1 MRTFLVVTIAAAVLS
16 GCVSVP
22 PPLSGE
28 YSATSPQQ
36 AREQGGSGQHVRWGG
51 EIIRV
56 DPGADATCFEVLGR
70 ELGDDARPYRRD
82 AQQGRFL
89 ACRKGF
95 FDPEVFTRGREITVT
110 GVVDGSESRKVG
122 DYDYLYPRV
131 AADVVFLWP
140 QRPRVERMYDPYP
153 GFGFGPWGDPFW
165 GGYWYPP
172 TVVVVHGHGHG
183 HSSPPPKSGH

>member
-1 MRTFLVVTIAAAVLS
+1 MRTLFIVTAAAALLS

-28 YSATSPQQ
+28 YSPTSPQQ
-36 AREQGGSGQHVRWGG
+36 VREQGGSGQHVRWGG

-70 ELGDDARPYRRD
+70 ELSEDARPDRRD

-95 FDPEVFTRGREITVT
+95 FDPEVFTRGREV
-110 GVVDGSESRKVG
+110 
-122 DYDYLYPRV
+122 
-131 AADVVFLWP
+131 
-140 QRPRVERMYDPYP
+140 
-153 GFGFGPWGDPFW
+153 
-165 GGYWYPP
+165 
-172 TVVVVHGHGHG
+172 
-183 HSSPPPKSGH
+183 